1 MNLTAN
7 EKELVSILSQAK
19 DQLKAIDREII
30 ETEANVSEIAE
41 DLEKLKSSLKAVD
54 SELNSR
60 IQKMNQAEENHG
72 EIKLFYE
79 KIMQNT
85 KNLTMFINK
94 QNTSLESGN

>member
-1 MNLTAN
+1 
-7 EKELVSILSQAK
+7 
-19 DQLKAIDREII
+19 
-30 ETEANVSEIAE
+30 
-41 DLEKLKSSLKAVD
+41 
-54 SELNSR
+54 
-60 IQKMNQAEENHG
+60 MNQAEENHG